1 MMKLFFRLI
10 GVWLLLGCAPL
21 AWSQA
26 AGPTIDGV
34 NIKFVGPSQVSEQ
47 FIRSNI
53 RVRVGDVYRVNS
65 TQDDVRALYGTGQF
79 SDIRVSINQSTNS
92 SGVVLTYIVQAR
104 SRITEIKIEGNK
116 KVKDSKIKKKITVKV
131 GDPLDEQKLFTD
143 VQEIKK
149 LYEKYGYADTKVKY
163 VTSVDENAGHGTV
176 TFQIVESQKV
186 KISEIDFIGAAA
198 FSQKEL
204 RGVVK
209 LKRHWMWSWLT
220 GNGVYKQDDF
230 DDDRDLLSNFYLEHG
245 YLDFAIKDVKLDYTT
260 TGSETVNRS
269 SGFLDFD
276 TKGTNQTNSNST
288 ARTMVIK
295 YYLTE
300 GRQYKVGSIKLT
312 GNKIFTAAQIRSGME
327 YNHAYQRLKGKLG
340 VNGFPMDVGN
350 TFTPDGQKKDTEA
363 LQDFYGSKG
372 YIDVMQ
378 GANLRVVRTPN
389 VETGTMDL
397 EYIIDEGQKTY
408 VEKINITGNVKTK
421 DKVIRR
427 ELAISPGEVF
437 DMVRVKISKQRL
449 ENLQYFEKVETDP
462 ESADPPIAGRKNL
475 DIDVTEKN
483 TGNLTFGAGF
493 SSVDSLVGFVEMT
506 QGNFDLFHPPTFTG
520 AGQKLRLRVQLG
532 TERRDYELSYIE
544 PWFLNRK
551 LSLGVD
557 LYRHQL
563 DYESPNHLYDE
574 DRMGTKISLTR
585 ALWSDFFIGSIYYNL
600 ENVDIEIT
608 RENEDGYNSLTG
620 DYYSIPYQIPRA
632 ITDQAGNHLYNRF
645 GTTLAYDTRN
655 STQLPNHGQRTEI
668 DPEFSLGNS
677 NERTPDYYKIQLRT
691 SWYFPGLMKG
701 DVIEI
706 VGRGGIAQNI
716 MGGEVPFY
724 DAYYLGGIYSLRG
737 FKFREVSPRAP
748 DYSPSNPL
756 TPNEPIGGDSYW
768 FGSVE
773 YSIPIV
779 EKDGGLGVR
788 VATFYDIGSVGTGTY
803 TFSTVFDDDVGAG
816 IRLNIPHMGPLRLD
830 YAVPI
835 THDKYNS
842 GSGQFQF
849 SAGYTREF

>member
-1 MMKLFFRLI
+1 MKLFFRLI
-10 GVWLLLGCAPL
+10 GVWLLLGCAQV

-34 NIKFVGPSQVSEQ
+34 DIKFVGPPQVSQE

-53 RVRVGDVYRVNS
+53 RVRVGDLYRVNS
-65 TQDDVRALYGTGQF
+65 TQDDVHALYATGQF
-79 SDIRVSINQSTNS
+79 YNIRVTVNQSTNDN
-92 SGVVLTYIVQAR
+92 GVLLTYIVQAR
-104 SRITEIKIEGNK
+104 PRITEIKIEGNK

-143 VQEIKK
+143 VQDIKK

-163 VTSVDENAGHGTV
+163 VTSVDENAGHGAV
-176 TFQIVESQKV
+176 TFEIVESQKV

-198 FSQKEL
+198 FTQKEL

-245 YLDFAIKDVKLDYTT
+245 YLDFAITDVKLDYSA
-260 TGSETVNRS
+260 TGTQTIKYGQ
-269 SGFLDFD
+269 GFLDFD
-276 TKGTNQTNSNST
+276 NQGASQTN
-288 ARTMVIK
+288 ADKHALIIK
-295 YYLTE
+295 YYLSE

-312 GNKIFTAAQIRSGME
+312 GNKIFTAAQIRTGME
-327 YNHAYQRLKGKLG
+327 YNHAYQQLKGRLG
-340 VNGFPMDVGN
+340 TNGFPMDVGN
-350 TFTPDGQKKDTEA
+350 TFTPDGQKKDTQA
-363 LQDFYGSKG
+363 LSDFYGSKG
-372 YIDVMQ
+372 YIDVTQ
-378 GANLRVVRTPN
+378 GPNLRVIRTPN
-389 VETGTMDL
+389 VDTGTIDL
-397 EYIIDEGQKTY
+397 EYQIDEGQKTY

-449 ENLQYFEKVETDP
+449 EGLQYFEKVDADP
-462 ESADPPIAGRKNL
+462 EPTDPPISGRKNL
-475 DIDVTEKN
+475 DINVTEKN

-520 AGQKLRLRVQLG
+520 AGQKLRLKLALG
-532 TERRDYELSYIE
+532 TQRRDYELSFIE

-557 LYRHQL
+557 FYRHQL
-563 DYESPNHLYDE
+563 DFESPNDIYDE
-574 DRMGTKISLTR
+574 SQSGVRLSLSR
-585 ALWSDFFIGSIYYNL
+585 ALWSDFLIGSVSYTFEQIG
-600 ENVDIEIT
+600 I
-608 RENEDGYNSLTG
+608 SLNNPYTVNPPSNTPESILQQVG
-620 DYYSIPYQIPRA
+620 PHDYS
-632 ITDQAGNHLYNRF
+632 RF
-645 GTTLAYDTRN
+645 GTSLAYDTRN

-668 DPEFSLGNS
+668 NPEISIGDV
-677 NERTPDYYKIQLRT
+677 DYYKLQLKS

-701 DVIEI
+701 HVIEA
-706 VGRGGIAQNI
+706 VGRVGIADSI
-716 MGGEVPFY
+716 SGGGVPFY

-737 FKFREVSPRAP
+737 FKFRNVSPRDP
-748 DYSPSNPL
+748 PTPSV
-756 TPNEPIGGDSYW
+756 TVNEPIGGDSVW

-779 EKDGGLGVR
+779 EKENGVGVR
-788 VATFYDIGSVGTGTY
+788 VATFFDAGSVGEGTT
-803 TFSTVFDDDVGAG
+803 TFSGNFDDDVGLG
-816 IRLNIPHMGPLRLD
+816 LRLNIPHMGPLRLD
-830 YAVPI
+830 YGVPI
-835 THDKYNS
+835 THDKYNG

>member
-1 MMKLFFRLI
+1 MKLFFRLI
-10 GVWLLLGCAPL
+10 GVWLLLGCAQV

-34 NIKFVGPSQVSEQ
+34 DIKFVGPPQVSQE

-53 RVRVGDVYRVNS
+53 RVRVGDLYRVNS
-65 TQDDVRALYGTGQF
+65 TQDDVHALYATGQF
-79 SDIRVSINQSTNS
+79 YNIRVSVNQSTNG
-92 SGVVLTYIVQAR
+92 SGVLLTYIVQAR
-104 SRITEIKIEGNK
+104 PRITEIKIVGNK

-143 VQEIKK
+143 VQDIKK

-176 TFQIVESQKV
+176 TFEIVESQKV

-198 FSQKEL
+198 FPQKEL

-230 DDDRDLLSNFYLEHG
+230 DDDRDLLANFYLEHG
-245 YLDFAIKDVKLDYTT
+245 YLDFAIKDVKLDNPTT
-260 TGSETVNRS
+260 NT
-269 SGFLDFD
+269 L
-276 TKGTNQTNSNST
+276 
-288 ARTMVIK
+288 VIK
-295 YYLTE
+295 YYLYE

-312 GNKIFTAAQIRSGME
+312 GNKIFTAAQIRTGME
-327 YNHAYQRLKGKLG
+327 YNHAYQRLKGRTG

-363 LQDFYGSKG
+363 LSDFYGGKG
-372 YIDVMQ
+372 YIDVVP
-378 GANLRVVRTPN
+378 GPNLRVNRTPN
-389 VETGTMDL
+389 VDTGTIDL
-397 EYIIDEGQKTY
+397 EYQIDEGQKTY

-421 DKVIRR
+421 DNVIRR

-449 ENLQYFEKVETDP
+449 ENLNYFEKVEADP
-462 ESADPPIAGRKNL
+462 EPTDPPISGRKNL
-475 DIDVTEKN
+475 DIDVVEKN

-493 SSVDSLVGFVEMT
+493 SSVDSLVGFVEMS

-520 AGQKLRLRVQLG
+520 AGQKLRLKLALG
-532 TERRDYELSYIE
+532 TQRRDYELSFIE

-551 LSLGVD
+551 LALGVD

-563 DYESPNHLYDE
+563 DFESPNDIYNESQTGARL
-574 DRMGTKISLTR
+574 SLTR
-585 ALWSDFFIGSIYYNL
+585 ALWSDFLIGSISYTFQQVGISLNSPYHVAYSTAGYTTVPAGPVTSPGPAPQPSLPIQIPSNVPESIL
-600 ENVDIEIT
+600 EQLGPHD
-608 RENEDGYNSLTG
+608 
-620 DYYSIPYQIPRA
+620 YSI
-632 ITDQAGNHLYNRF
+632 F

-668 DPEFSLGNS
+668 DPEISVGDV
-677 NERTPDYYKIQLRT
+677 DYYKIQLKS

-701 DVIEI
+701 DVIEV
-706 VGRGGIAQNI
+706 VGRVGIAGSIN
-716 MGGEVPFY
+716 GGDVPFY

-737 FKFREVSPRAP
+737 FKFRNVSPRDP
-748 DYSPSNPL
+748 PTYGV
-756 TPNEPIGGDSYW
+756 TVNEPIGGNSVW
-768 FGSVE
+768 FSSVE
-773 YSIPIV
+773 YSIPIM
-779 EKDGGLGVR
+779 EKEGGVGVR
-788 VATFYDIGSVGTGTY
+788 VATFFDAGAVGTGTT
-803 TFSTVFDDDVGAG
+803 TFSTCFDDDVGLG
-816 IRLNIPHMGPLRLD
+816 LRLNIPHMGPLRLD
-830 YAVPI
+830 YGIPI
-835 THDKYNS
+835 THDQYNG

-849 SAGYTREF
+849 SAGYTRDF

>member
-1 MMKLFFRLI
+1 MMKLFFRFI
-10 GVWLLLGCAPL
+10 GVWLLLGCASA

-26 AGPTIDGV
+26 VGPTIDGV
-34 NIKFVGPSQVSEQ
+34 KIKFVGPPQVSEQ

-53 RVRVGDVYRVNS
+53 RVKVGDLYRVS
-65 TQDDVRALYGTGQF
+65 SAQDDVHALYATGQF
-79 SDIRVSINQSTNS
+79 YNIRVSVNQSTNS
-92 SGVVLTYIVQAR
+92 AGVVLTYIVQSR
-104 SRITEIKIEGNK
+104 PRITEIKIEGNK

-149 LYEKYGYADTKVKY
+149 LYEKYGYPDTKVKY
-163 VTSVDENAGHGTV
+163 VTSVDENAGHGAV

-204 RGVVK
+204 RKVVK

-245 YLDFAIKDVKLDYTT
+245 YLDFAIKDVKLDYPTT
-260 TGSETVNRS
+260 N
-269 SGFLDFD
+269 
-276 TKGTNQTNSNST
+276 
-288 ARTMVIK
+288 TMVIK

-378 GANLRVVRTPN
+378 GMNLRVVRTPN
-389 VETGTMDL
+389 VESGTIDL

-462 ESADPPIAGRKNL
+462 EPTDPPISGRKNL
-475 DIDVTEKN
+475 DINVTEKN

-532 TERRDYELSYIE
+532 LQRRDYELSFIE

-563 DYESPNHLYDE
+563 DFESPNNLYDE
-574 DRMGTKISLTR
+574 TRTGAKISLTR
-585 ALWSDFFIGSIYYNL
+585 ALWSDFFIGSVYYNL
-600 ENVDIEIT
+600 EDVGISLNQQNSDVINNGLNQPYIPPSEIYQQ
-608 RENEDGYNSLTG
+608 RG
-620 DYYSIPYQIPRA
+620 D
-632 ITDQAGNHLYNRF
+632 HLYNRF

-668 DPEFSLGNS
+668 DPEISVGDTS
-677 NERTPDYYKIQLRT
+677 YYKVQLRT

-706 VGRGGIAQNI
+706 VGRSGIAN
-716 MGGEVPFY
+716 GVNNSTVPFY

-737 FKFREVSPRAP
+737 FKFREVSPRSFG
-748 DYSPSNPL
+748 YSYSHLPQNLQPSSSL
-756 TPNEPIGGDSYW
+756 YPNEPVGGDSYW
-768 FGSVE
+768 FGSLE

-779 EKDGGLGVR
+779 EKDGGLGIR
-788 VATFYDIGSVGTGTY
+788 VAAFYDAGSVGLD
-803 TFSTVFDDDVGAG
+803 TFSFSGNFGDDVGVG
-816 IRLNIPHMGPLRLD
+816 LRINIPHMGPLRLD

-835 THDKYNS
+835 TVAPDN
-842 GSGQFQF
+842 GGGGQFQF

>member
-1 MMKLFFRLI
+1 MKLFFRLI
-10 GVWLLLGCAPL
+10 GVWLLLACAQV

-34 NIKFVGPSQVSEQ
+34 DIKFIGPPQVSQE

-53 RVRVGDVYRVNS
+53 RVRVGDLYRVNS
-65 TQDDVRALYGTGQF
+65 TQDDVHALYATGQF
-79 SDIRVSINQSTNS
+79 YNIRVSVNQSTNG
-92 SGVVLTYIVQAR
+92 SGVLLTYIVQSR
-104 SRITEIKIEGNK
+104 PRITEIKIVGNS

-143 VQEIKK
+143 VQDIKK
-149 LYEKYGYADTKVKY
+149 LYEKYGYADTQVKY

-186 KISEIDFIGAAA
+186 KITEIDFIGAAA
-198 FSQKEL
+198 FTQKEL

-220 GNGVYKQDDF
+220 GNGVFKQDDF

-245 YLDFAIKDVKLDYTT
+245 YLDFAIKDVKLENPTT
-260 TGSETVNRS
+260 NTLV
-269 SGFLDFD
+269 
-276 TKGTNQTNSNST
+276 
-288 ARTMVIK
+288 VK
-295 YYLTE
+295 YYLYE

-312 GNKIFTAAQIRSGME
+312 GNKIFTAAQIRTGME
-327 YNHAYQRLKGKLG
+327 YNHAYQRLKGRLG
-340 VNGFPMDVGN
+340 TNGFAMDVGN
-350 TFTPDGQKKDTEA
+350 TFTPEGQKKDTQA
-363 LQDFYGSKG
+363 LSDFYGSKG
-372 YIDVMQ
+372 YIDVVP
-378 GANLRVVRTPN
+378 GPNLRVIRTPN
-389 VETGTMDL
+389 VDTGTIDL
-397 EYIIDEGQKTY
+397 EYQIDEGRRTY

-449 ENLQYFEKVETDP
+449 ENLQYFEKVEADP
-462 ESADPPIAGRKNL
+462 EPTDPPISGRKNL
-475 DIDVTEKN
+475 DIDVVEKN

-520 AGQKLRLRVQLG
+520 AGQKLRLKVQMG
-532 TERRDYELSYIE
+532 TQRRDYEISFVE

-551 LSLGVD
+551 LALGVD

-563 DYESPNHLYDE
+563 NFESPNNLYDE
-574 DRMGTKISLTR
+574 TRTGARVSLTR
-585 ALWSDFFIGSIYYNL
+585 ALWSDFFIGSVYYNL
-600 ENVDIEIT
+600 ESVGISLNYQNNDSSTINPATGYYYSMPYKIPYEIT
-608 RENEDGYNSLTG
+608 QQSG
-620 DYYSIPYQIPRA
+620 D
-632 ITDQAGNHLYNRF
+632 HLYNRF

-668 DPEFSLGNS
+668 DPEFNVSTGDS
-677 NERTPDYYKIQLRT
+677 YSPDYYKIQLKT

-701 DVIEI
+701 DVIEV
-706 VGRGGIAQNI
+706 VGRAGIAGSTS
-716 MGGEVPFY
+716 GGDVPFY

-737 FKFREVSPRAP
+737 FKFREVSPR
-748 DYSPSNPL
+748 SPFYVPFNPYTIL
-756 TPNEPIGGDSYW
+756 QTPNEPIGGDSYW
-768 FGSVE
+768 FSSVE

-779 EKDGGLGVR
+779 EKEGGVGVR
-788 VATFYDIGSVGTGTY
+788 VATFFDAGSVGTGTY
-803 TFSTVFDDDVGAG
+803 KFSTCFDDDVGVG
-816 IRLNIPHMGPLRLD
+816 LRLNIPHMGPLRLD

-835 THDKYNS
+835 THDQYNS
-842 GSGQFQF
+842 GGGQFQF
-849 SAGYTREF
+849 SAGYTRDF

>member
-1 MMKLFFRLI
+1 MKFIFRLI
-10 GVWLLLGCAPL
+10 GVWLVLGCAQA

-34 NIKFVGPSQVSEQ
+34 DIKFVGPPQVSEQ
-47 FIRSNI
+47 FVRSNI
-53 RVRVGDVYRVNS
+53 RVRVGDLYRVS
-65 TQDDVRALYGTGQF
+65 SAQDDVHALYTTGQF
-79 SDIRVSINQSTNS
+79 YNIRVSVNQSTNG
-92 SGVVLTYIVQAR
+92 SGVLLTYIVQAR
-104 SRITEIKIEGNK
+104 PRITEIKIEGNK

-143 VQEIKK
+143 VQDIKK

-176 TFQIVESQKV
+176 TFEIVESQKV

-198 FSQKEL
+198 FTQKEL

-220 GNGVYKQDDF
+220 GNGVFKQDDF
-230 DDDRDLLSNFYLEHG
+230 DDDRDLLANFYLEHG
-245 YLDFAIKDVKLDYTT
+245 YLDFAIKDVKLVNPTT
-260 TGSETVNRS
+260 NT
-269 SGFLDFD
+269 L
-276 TKGTNQTNSNST
+276 
-288 ARTMVIK
+288 VIK
-295 YYLTE
+295 YDLTE

-312 GNKIFTAAQIRSGME
+312 GNKIFTAAEIRTGME
-327 YNHAYQRLKGKLG
+327 YNHSYQRLKGRLG

-363 LQDFYGSKG
+363 LQDFYGGKG

-378 GANLRVVRTPN
+378 GPNLHVIRTPN
-389 VETGTMDL
+389 VDTGTIDL
-397 EYIIDEGQKTY
+397 EYQIDEGQKTY

-449 ENLQYFEKVETDP
+449 ENLQYFEKVEADP
-462 ESADPPIAGRKNL
+462 EPTDPPISGRKNL

-506 QGNFDLFHPPTFTG
+506 QGNFDLFHPPNFTG

-532 TERRDYELSYIE
+532 TQRRDYELSFVE

-551 LSLGVD
+551 LALGVD

-563 DYESPNHLYDE
+563 DFESPNNLYDE
-574 DRMGTKISLTR
+574 TRTGMRLSLTR

-600 ENVDIEIT
+600 EDVGISLNYQNNDSSVINPAT
-608 RENEDGYNSLTG
+608 GY
-620 DYYSIPYQIPRA
+620 YYSAPYIIPKA
-632 ITDQAGNHLYNRF
+632 ITEQSGDHLYNRF

-668 DPEFSLGNS
+668 DPEINVSTGDS
-677 NERTPDYYKIQLRT
+677 YSPDYYKIQLKT

-701 DVIEI
+701 DVIEV
-706 VGRGGIAQNI
+706 VGRSGIAGSI
-716 MGGEVPFY
+716 SGGDVPFY

-748 DYSPSNPL
+748 FYVPFNPNTVL
-756 TPNEPIGGDSYW
+756 QTPNEPIGGDSYW

-779 EKDGGLGVR
+779 EKEGGVGVR
-788 VATFYDIGSVGTGTY
+788 VAAFYDVGSVGLN
-803 TFSTVFDDDVGAG
+803 TFSFSGNFDDDVGLG
-816 IRLNIPHMGPLRLD
+816 LRINIPHMGPLRLD
-830 YAVPI
+830 YGIPI
-835 THDKYNS
+835 THDQYNS
-842 GSGQFQF
+842 GGGQFQF